1 VDEPVLDLVNHDGM
15 DGGRVAGNVDASGF
29 FLIDHVVAGR
39 DPVQDPRLEAGT
51 VAERRLVER
60 AQAVCAVGDD
70 AAVELA
76 DPGIFCLTQ
85 SGAILKIA
93 ELAWSAAQTEPNPVA
108 MLPGFPGSFSWPTT
122 LLVDVST
129 RFSRS
134 LRSAPN
140 QNPPEPS
147 ALPDDAPPAVR

>member
-1 VDEPVLDLVNHDGM
+1 MDEPAFDLVNHDGVH
-15 DGGRVAGNVDASGF
+15 GGRVAGDVDAGCF

-51 VAERRLVER
+51 VAKQRLVER

-76 DPGIFCLTQ
+76 DPGFCLTQ
-85 SGAILKIA
+85 PGAILKIA
-93 ELAWSAAQTEPNPVA
+93 ELVWSATQTEPNPVA
-108 MLPGFPGSFSWPTT
+108 MLPGLPGSFSWPMM
-122 LLVDVST
+122 LLVAVST

-147 ALPDDAPPAVR
+147 ALPDDGPPAVR